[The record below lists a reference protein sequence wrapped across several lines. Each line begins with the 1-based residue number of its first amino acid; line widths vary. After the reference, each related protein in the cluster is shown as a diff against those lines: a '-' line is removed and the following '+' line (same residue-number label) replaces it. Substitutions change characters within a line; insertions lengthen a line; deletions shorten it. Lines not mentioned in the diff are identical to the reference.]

1 MRRNRFFEQQLAL
14 HGAATLAGIKPAS
27 LICLSSAQMKRLSSQ
42 LKEYQVCFACKGIS
56 LEVLSHKAERVLLLV
71 YRQSELEALLARPQ
85 SRRLLEEQGYSC
97 TSTLSACLQG
107 LRQRLVTVTG
117 FPHEIG
123 LFLGYPLADVYGFIE
138 NHGENFKVCGYW
150 KVYADTD
157 EAKKIFEEYSECS
170 REFCRHWRAGGFIG
184 ELAAAV

>member
-42 LKEYQVCFACKGIS
+42 LKKYQGCFACKGIS

-85 SRRLLEEQGYSC
+85 SRRLLEKQGYSC

-123 LFLGYPLADVYGFIE
+123 LFLGYPRADVCGFIE